1 MGHSLPGLI
10 LAAMK
15 TTLRA
20 LILLLIV
27 LWIGGIMFFP
37 IVAATAFSSL
47 PDTHA
52 AGTIVG
58 KCLRILHEEGL
69 FSGMLLVVLLVIA
82 SRVDASGRHAALPV
96 LVTSIMLVLT
106 AFSQFWIIPRME
118 SYRLAAGGA
127 IDAVAANDPNRVA
140 FNRFHVISERVE
152 EGVLVAGL
160 VLVFLIAADREAKRD

>member
-1 MGHSLPGLI
+1 MGYKINSESRPR
-10 LAAMK
+10 MK
-15 TTLRA
+15 TLLRA
-20 LILLLIV
+20 LILLLVV

-96 LVTSIMLVLT
+96 LVTSIML
-106 AFSQFWIIPRME
+106 
-118 SYRLAAGGA
+118 
-127 IDAVAANDPNRVA
+127 
-140 FNRFHVISERVE
+140 
-152 EGVLVAGL
+152 
-160 VLVFLIAADREAKRD
+160 